1 MDDPAFIL
9 YAKVACGQVPSS
21 FVLMITMPHAA
32 DTLLGERAH
41 TRCAHEQQQGFDGS
55 RLLRYRFSHPLYMQF
70 GEAAASSVTISK
82 PEAAVP
88 IAKESKMGFATN
100 AIHGG
105 QEPGP
110 ATGAIVAP
118 IYQTSTYVYDE
129 LGKNK
134 GYDYAR
140 TNHPNRKALERTI
153 AKLEDGH
160 SAYVF
165 TSGMAGIDAVFRLL
179 RPGDHVVLS
188 EAVYGGVF
196 RLSTQLLVHFGLEF
210 SFVDTSSEAA
220 VVSAF
225 RPNTK
230 MLYIETPTNPTMR
243 IADIAALA
251 KVASQRNITV
261 VVDNTFLSPYLQRPI
276 ELGAH
281 IVVHSMTKYLNGHSD
296 STGGAVVL
304 TRKEDAE
311 KIYFIQRSAG
321 SGLAPM
327 DCFLISRGIKTLAVR
342 MLQHNANGLVVAR
355 HLDTHP
361 KVQKVL
367 YPGLTSHP
375 QHEIARRQQKGPGGM
390 LSFDLGSLEAA
401 RRLLNHVKLCAL
413 VESLGGVESLI
424 SLPALMTHASM
435 PQKVRERVGI
445 TEGLVRLSVGIEDA
459 GDIIADLDQ
468 ALHHV

>member
-1 MDDPAFIL
+1 
-9 YAKVACGQVPSS
+9 
-21 FVLMITMPHAA
+21 
-32 DTLLGERAH
+32 
-41 TRCAHEQQQGFDGS
+41 
-55 RLLRYRFSHPLYMQF
+55 
-70 GEAAASSVTISK
+70 
-82 PEAAVP
+82 
-88 IAKESKMGFATN
+88 MGFATN
-100 AIHGG
+100 AIHVG
-105 QEPGP
+105 QEPDS

-118 IYQTSTYVYDE
+118 IYQTSTYVNEE
-129 LGKNK
+129 LGKYK
-134 GYDYAR
+134 DGYDYAR

-153 AKLEDGH
+153 AKLEEGH

-220 VVSAF
+220 VLSAF

-251 KVASQRNITV
+251 KLASQRNITV

-367 YPGLTSHP
+367 YPGLASHP

-413 VESLGGVESLI
+413 AESLGGVESLI

-435 PQKVRERVGI
+435 PPEVRERVGI

-459 GDIIADLDQ
+459 DDIITDLDQ

>member
-1 MDDPAFIL
+1 
-9 YAKVACGQVPSS
+9 
-21 FVLMITMPHAA
+21 
-32 DTLLGERAH
+32 
-41 TRCAHEQQQGFDGS
+41 
-55 RLLRYRFSHPLYMQF
+55 
-70 GEAAASSVTISK
+70 
-82 PEAAVP
+82 
-88 IAKESKMGFATN
+88 MGFATN
-100 AIHGG
+100 AIHVG
-105 QEPGP
+105 QEPDP

-118 IYQTSTYVYDE
+118 IYQTSTYVNEE

-153 AKLEDGH
+153 AKLEEGH

-179 RPGDHVVLS
+179 RPGDHVVAS

-210 SFVDTSSEAA
+210 SFVDTSSADA
-220 VVSAF
+220 VLLAF

-230 MLYIETPTNPTMR
+230 MLYIETPTNPTLR
-243 IADIAALA
+243 VADIAALA
-251 KVASQRNITV
+251 KLANQRNITV

-304 TRKEDAE
+304 TRPEDAE

-321 SGLAPM
+321 AGLAPM

-355 HLDTHP
+355 HLDAHP
-361 KVQKVL
+361 KVRKVY
-367 YPGLTSHP
+367 YPGLANHP
-375 QHEIARRQQKGPGGM
+375 QHEVARRQQKGPGGM
-390 LSFDLGSLEAA
+390 LSFELGSLEAA
-401 RRLLNHVKLCAL
+401 RRFLNNVKLCSLA
-413 VESLGGVESLI
+413 ESLGGVETLI

-435 PQKVRERVGI
+435 PPEVRERVGI
-445 TEGLVRLSVGIEDA
+445 TDGLVRLSVGLEDTE
-459 GDIIADLDQ
+459 DIIADLDQ
-468 ALHHV
+468 ALLYA

>member
-1 MDDPAFIL
+1 
-9 YAKVACGQVPSS
+9 
-21 FVLMITMPHAA
+21 
-32 DTLLGERAH
+32 
-41 TRCAHEQQQGFDGS
+41 
-55 RLLRYRFSHPLYMQF
+55 
-70 GEAAASSVTISK
+70 
-82 PEAAVP
+82 
-88 IAKESKMGFATN
+88 MGFATN
-100 AIHGG
+100 AIHVG
-105 QEPGP
+105 QEPDP

-118 IYQTSTYVYDE
+118 IYQTSTYVNEE

-140 TNHPNRKALERTI
+140 SNHPNRKALERTI

-160 SAYVF
+160 GAYVF
-165 TSGMAGIDAVFRLL
+165 SSGMAGIDAVFRLL

-210 SFVDTSSEAA
+210 SFVDTSSADA
-220 VVSAF
+220 VLAAF

-230 MLYIETPTNPTMR
+230 MLYIETPTNPTLR
-243 IADIAALA
+243 VADIAALA
-251 KVASQRNITV
+251 KLANQRNITV

-304 TRKEDAE
+304 TRPEDAE

-342 MLQHNANGLVVAR
+342 MLQHNANGLMVAR
-355 HLDTHP
+355 HLDAHP
-361 KVQKVL
+361 KVRKVF
-367 YPGLTSHP
+367 YPGLANHP

-390 LSFDLGSLEAA
+390 LSFELGSLDAA
-401 RRLLNHVKLCAL
+401 RRFLNQLKLCSLA
-413 VESLGGVESLI
+413 ESLGGVETLI

-435 PQKVRERVGI
+435 PQEVRERVGI
-445 TEGLVRLSVGIEDA
+445 TDGLVRLSVGIEDA
-459 GDIIADLDQ
+459 DDIIADLDQ
-468 ALHHV
+468 ALLYV